1 MSTPKTYRR
10 PMTGWWLKN
19 PFFIRYMIREGTSV
33 FMAVYVVILLLG
45 LASLDTGEAD
55 YDAWLAGLKSP
66 LSIVFHLLALAAAI
80 YHTVTW
86 FAVSPKAMPPIY
98 LGQEPVPPG
107 AIIGGQ
113 YAGFV
118 AVSIIV
124 FAVVAWA

>member
-1 MSTPKTYRR
+1 MRAPNTYSH

-33 FMAVYVVILLLG
+33 FMAVYSVILLVG
-45 LASLDTGEAD
+45 LASLTAGEVS

-66 LSIVFHLLALAAAI
+66 LSVLFHVLALAAAI

-86 FAVSPKAMPPIY
+86 FAVSPKAKPPVY
-98 LGQEPVPPG
+98 LGKEPVP
-107 AIIGGQ
+107 ASVIIGGQ
-113 YAGFV
+113 YAGFI

-124 FAVVAWA
+124 FAVAWA

>member
-1 MSTPKTYRR
+1 MRAPNTYSR

-33 FMAVYVVILLLG
+33 FMAVYSVILLVG
-45 LASLDTGEAD
+45 LASLAAGGVS

-66 LSIVFHLLALAAAI
+66 LSVLFHVLALAAAI

-98 LGQEPVPPG
+98 LGKGPVPAR

-113 YAGFV
+113 YAGFI

-124 FAVVAWA
+124 FAIAWA